1 MNNVLKSLKSAARD
15 ALPKRYQVP
24 IKYWYGVV
32 RGQLESEMA
41 LLPFLVDKTSHVADI
56 GGNRGT
62 YAYRLQKLGARLE
75 IFEPNPS
82 CASILRSWARH
93 HDNVEVH
100 MVALSSEAG
109 NATLHV
115 PIDEQGIEHDASA
128 SIEAVA
134 EGLSH
139 DIDVQ
144 LRPLDSF
151 GFSDLDF
158 IKIDTEGHESS
169 VLAGARKTIDA
180 SHPALLIEI
189 EQRHNRDE
197 PVAAIFDRIIGLGYQ
212 GFFLRDQKL
221 RPIEQFDV
229 ARDQSTAAF
238 VENSGNYLNN
248 FVFLAASRLAAGTY
262 APLARRW
269 IEN

>member
-1 MNNVLKSLKSAARD
+1 MLKSLKSAARD

-24 IKYWYGVV
+24 IKYWYGVTM
-32 RGQLESEMA
+32 GQLEPEMA
-41 LLPFLVDKTSHVADI
+41 LLPFLVGKKSHVADI

-62 YAYRLQKLGARLE
+62 YAYRLQRLGARLE

-93 HDNVEVH
+93 LDYVDVH
-100 MVALSSEAG
+100 AVALSSEAG

-115 PIDEQGIEHDASA
+115 PIDEHGIEHDASA
-128 SIEAVA
+128 SIEP
-134 EGLSH
+134 LSKGQCH
-139 DIDVQ
+139 DIDVL

-169 VLAGARKTIDA
+169 VLAGGRKTIDA

-189 EQRHNRDE
+189 EQRHNPNE
-197 PVAAIFDRIIGLGYQ
+197 PITAIFERIASLGYR
-212 GFFLRDQKL
+212 GFFLRSQRL
-221 RPIEQFDV
+221 APIDQFD
-229 ARDQSTAAF
+229 AAQDQSAAVF
-238 VENSGNYLNN
+238 AGQAGDYFNN
-248 FVFLAASRLAAGTY
+248 FVFLSANRLAAGDY
-262 APLARRW
+262 HRLADRW
-269 IEN
+269 IAH